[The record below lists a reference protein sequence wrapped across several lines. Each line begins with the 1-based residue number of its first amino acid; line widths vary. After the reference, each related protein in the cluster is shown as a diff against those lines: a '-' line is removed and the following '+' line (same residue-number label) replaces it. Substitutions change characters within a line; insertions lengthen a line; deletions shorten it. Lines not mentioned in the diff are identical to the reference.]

1 MSSRLRLVFR
11 LTFQKFGNHEKVD
24 LFSDTKLTSQR
35 FVEKYMAL
43 ESEASVPED
52 QVMTMMS

>member
-1 MSSRLRLVFR
+1 MSSCLVLVFT

-43 ESEASVPED
+43 ESEGSVPED
-52 QVMTMMS
+52 KVMATLS